1 MAAYIDPMRT
11 FPLQRFYV
19 WMLALM
25 VWATVSTGYAAQS
38 RVYLLDV
45 DAAIGPGV
53 AGYIE
58 EGLQQATEDGAACVV
73 IRLNTPG
80 GLAESMRK
88 IVMAILASPMP
99 VVVYVW
105 PEGARAASAG
115 VMITIAADVAAMAP
129 GTNIGAAH
137 PVGLGGKK
145 IDETMSDKVVNDM
158 VAHARSVAEKQGHN
172 PEWVEQAIRQ
182 SVSITETEALEKQVI
197 DVIAEDTDD
206 LLKQINGREVVGKGT
221 LQLDDVVITPIAES
235 LRDKILRIISDP
247 NIAYIL
253 MMIGIAGLYFELSN
267 PGAIFP
273 GVLGAISLILAFFA
287 FQALP
292 VNITGLLLIA
302 LALVFFIMEMMIASF
317 GLLSIAGTVALVL
330 GSVMLFDTQET
341 GLAVAWH
348 VLLPIVG
355 LISLFFAVLAGLVF
369 RAHKSRA
376 YTGESGLISKAGVV
390 KLAIPGHGGQGKVLI
405 RGELWQARSDAE
417 IGVGRVVRV
426 DAVENLVLVVKPDDS
441 GPA

>member
-1 MAAYIDPMRT
+1 MIP
-11 FPLQRFYV
+11 FPLQRLYV

-25 VWATVSTGYAAQS
+25 VWTVVATAHAGQN
-38 RVYLLDV
+38 RVFLLDV

-53 AGYIE
+53 AGYVE
-58 EGLQQATEDGAACVV
+58 GGLQQAADADAACVV

-88 IVMAILASPMP
+88 IVMAILASPVP

-115 VMITIAADVAAMAP
+115 VMITVAADVAAMAP
-129 GTNIGAAH
+129 STNIGAAH

-182 SVSITETEALEKQVI
+182 SVAITETEALEKRVI
-197 DVIAEDTDD
+197 DVIAEDIED
-206 LLKQINGREVVGKGT
+206 LLEQINGREVVGKGT
-221 LQLDDVVITPIAES
+221 LLLDDVVMTPIEEG

-302 LALVFFIMEMMIASF
+302 LALVFFIMEMMISSF
-317 GLLSIAGTVALVL
+317 GLLSIAGTAALVL
-330 GSVMLFDTQET
+330 GSVMLFDTQGT

-376 YTGESGLISKAGVV
+376 YTGESGLISKSGVV
-390 KLAIPGHGGQGKVLI
+390 KQTIPGPGGQGKVLI
-405 RGELWQARSDAE
+405 HGELWQARSDAV
-417 IGVGRVVRV
+417 IGIGQGVRV
-426 DAVENLVLVVKPDDS
+426 EAVENLLLVVKPDESDHT
-441 GPA
+441 

>member
-1 MAAYIDPMRT
+1 MRT
-11 FPLQRFYV
+11 YPLQRFYV
-19 WMLALM
+19 WMLALT
-25 VWATVSTGYAAQS
+25 VWAVVAAAQASQS

-58 EGLQQATEDGAACVV
+58 EGLQQATEDGVACVV

-105 PEGARAASAG
+105 PEGAWAASAG
-115 VMITIAADVAAMAP
+115 VMITVAADVAAMAP

-197 DVIAEDTDD
+197 DVIAEDIDD

-221 LQLDDVVITPIAES
+221 LQLDDVVVTPIAES

-376 YTGESGLISKAGVV
+376 YTGESGLISKVGVV
-390 KLAIPGHGGQGKVLI
+390 KLAIPGHGGQGKVQI